1 MDKRINEVIKIN
13 DTKLLINF
21 YNESFLFNF

>member
-13 DTKLLINF
+13 YTKLLIKFN
-21 YNESFLFNF
+21 NESFLFYF